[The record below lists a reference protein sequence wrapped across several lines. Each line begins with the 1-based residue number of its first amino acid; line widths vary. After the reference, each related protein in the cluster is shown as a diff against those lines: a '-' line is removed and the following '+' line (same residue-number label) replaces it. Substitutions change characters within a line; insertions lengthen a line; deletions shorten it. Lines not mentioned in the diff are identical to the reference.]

1 MAVEPVFDLCAAT
14 LIVTVVVDVN
24 KAGGPTDLNEDV
36 VIKGCIISGNYM
48 DINECFIELPNFQL
62 TVDAMAVE
70 SVEFKDDCLRACLRS
85 YLRGK
90 TCAGLEHRPKD
101 NACVLSERTGERKSN
116 GENKKGSYFE
126 NVCARPQGQTFELFL
141 FGYRRRRC
149 SWKMNMFHQSR
160 AETKSISGI

>member
-1 MAVEPVFDLCAAT
+1 MQLFATALLVFTACQS
-14 LIVTVVVDVN
+14 VY
-24 KAGGPTDLNEDV
+24 
-36 VIKGCIISGNYM
+36 GNYM

-126 NVCARPQGQTFELFL
+126 NVCARPQAQKIVLLPHFL
-141 FGYRRRRC
+141 ATNEGLAFLADLVVCLSCYL
-149 SWKMNMFHQSR
+149 
-160 AETKSISGI
+160 TKI